1 MEGANE
7 LFIYDLFRNILKA
20 SMVMQGRFHVLKG
33 NGIDA
38 NSSNFGDIVKD
49 ELDGLKLIKKYP
61 VAILQPAT
69 EFQTIDD
76 RGWSA
81 YRLHMYFLTL
91 DKRTSDGD
99 IKGVDIIT
107 NTSEHTM
114 LQDWKDMRE
123 VAGNFRKKLREVLKA
138 CPVLQETGK
147 SVDTYSRVS
156 YKGNARLNGVYLTFE
171 LRLWDGYNCNPLADY
186 PTDTEIEI
194 PTYNTHKLHKH

>member
-20 SMVMQGRFHVLKG
+20 STVMEGRFHVLKG

-49 ELDGLKLIKKYP
+49 ELDGLKLTKKYP
-61 VAILQPAT
+61 VAILQPVT

-99 IKGVDIIT
+99 IKGVDVIT

-138 CPVLQETGK
+138 CTVLQETGK
-147 SVDTYSRVS
+147 SVDTYSRLS

-186 PTDTEIEI
+186 PSDTEIVI
-194 PTYNTHKLHKH
+194 PTYNTHPLHKH